1 MAVTWVPP
9 LVVLLWWMLRLNR
22 EKNTSLIANKWY
34 TNIWF
39 VLLMIAGWAVAID
52 IIMLRLLE

>member
-22 EKNTSLIANKWY
+22 EKNASLIANKWY